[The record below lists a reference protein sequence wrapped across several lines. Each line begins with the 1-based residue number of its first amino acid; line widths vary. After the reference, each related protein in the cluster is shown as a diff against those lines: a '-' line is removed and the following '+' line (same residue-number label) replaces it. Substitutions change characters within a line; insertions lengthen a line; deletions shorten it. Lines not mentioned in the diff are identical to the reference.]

1 MNFSMLFKY
10 RFFKSIADRVLSLIL
25 IVVLLPL
32 LFVLSF
38 SVFAFLGSP
47 IIFVQERAGQHG
59 APFYLFKFRSMKNYP
74 SDSGHPLSDS
84 ERLTPF
90 GVFLRSTSLDE
101 LPSLFNVLIGDMS
114 FVGPRPL
121 LLQYL
126 PLYTPAQALR
136 HTVKPGISGF
146 AQIRGRNL
154 LSWTEKFNLDTWYV
168 SHQSFF
174 LDFFILIATPL
185 MVIRREG
192 ISAPGEATMAPFTGS
207 SDRV

>member
-1 MNFSMLFKY
+1 MLFKY

-25 IVVLLPL
+25 IIVLLPL

-38 SVFAFLGSP
+38 LVFAFSGFP

-59 APFYLFKFRSMKNYP
+59 APFYLFKFRSMKNLP
-74 SDSGHPLSDS
+74 SDSGQPLSVS

-126 PLYTPAQALR
+126 PLYTPAQARR

-174 LDFFILIATPL
+174 LDFFILVATPL

-192 ISAPGEATMAPFTGS
+192 ISAPGEVTMAPFTGS
-207 SDRV
+207 SDRE